1 MALGKKKQSD
11 QGSCFESREVTIFSL
26 PTLNLEQTGW
36 IPKRVSVLLLSKAAK
51 FVRLGCGPKSALPT
65 LEIPDYRYQEVRDSY
80 AKHWAHKRRFE
91 GKGEYY
97 TKQYCTIS
105 PNTYMFPGYLSSSV
119 FMCCFSSLWI
129 PVNECKFTVVLILSK

>member
-36 IPKRVSVLLLSKAAK
+36 ITKRVSVLLSKAAK
-51 FVRLGCGPKSALPT
+51 FVRLGCGPQSALPT
-65 LEIPDYRYQEVRDSY
+65 LEIPDYLYHEVRDSY

-91 GKGEYY
+91 GKGQYY
-97 TKQYCTIS
+97 TNQYCTIS
-105 PNTYMFPGYLSSSV
+105 PNT
-119 FMCCFSSLWI
+119 CFRVILVAVYSCAAFLHYGSLLMSA
-129 PVNECKFTVVLILSK
+129 NLTTVLILFK